1 MAESLAAAPVSYTHL
16 QDIISSLNYVVM
28 VIILSAGA
36 LAFVVLYNLAN
47 ININERIH
55 ELATIKV
62 LGFTDLELSAY
73 IYREN
78 IISSLAGMIIGLFG
92 GIFLT
97 RFVVQTA
104 EVDIVMFSP
113 DLPLYCFLLAALV
126 TIVFVVA
133 VNFVLYFRLKKI
145 DMATSLKAIE

>member
-1 MAESLAAAPVSYTHL
+1 
-16 QDIISSLNYVVM
+16 
-28 VIILSAGA
+28 
-36 LAFVVLYNLAN
+36 
-47 ININERIH
+47 
-55 ELATIKV
+55 
-62 LGFTDLELSAY
+62 
-73 IYREN
+73 
-78 IISSLAGMIIGLFG
+78 MIIGLFG

>member
-1 MAESLAAAPVSYTHL
+1 ML
-16 QDIISSLNYVVM
+16 
-28 VIILSAGA
+28 GA
-36 LAFVVLYNLAN
+36 FLYGRYQRKFSGHYQQPELCGIGCHSFRWRLLAFVVLYNLAN